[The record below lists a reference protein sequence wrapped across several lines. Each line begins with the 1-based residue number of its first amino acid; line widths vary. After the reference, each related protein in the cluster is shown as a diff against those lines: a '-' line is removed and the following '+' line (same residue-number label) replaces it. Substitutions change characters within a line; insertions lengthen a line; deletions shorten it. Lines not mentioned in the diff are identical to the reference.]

1 MTHWR
6 SFVNIRVVDS
16 VPGNIYVQAFS
27 TSSDLSPSA
36 AVQSCPVGLFYY
48 IKKSLH
54 SDLSV
59 FPNSSLTGS
68 FPILSFYW
76 INAIQLIAGSLKLS
90 PVLIILFLSFLTYI
104 LNTLSTCYTVRNH
117 QALVYQLICC
127 LVGAVVTDI
136 IEALCRNLRS

>member
-1 MTHWR
+1 M
-6 SFVNIRVVDS
+6 
-16 VPGNIYVQAFS
+16 IYPFS
-27 TSSDLSPSA
+27 
-36 AVQSCPVGLFYY
+36 
-48 IKKSLH
+48 
-54 SDLSV
+54 
-59 FPNSSLTGS
+59 PNSSLTGS

-117 QALVYQLICC
+117 QALVYQLVCC

-136 IEALCRNLRS
+136 IEALCSNLRS